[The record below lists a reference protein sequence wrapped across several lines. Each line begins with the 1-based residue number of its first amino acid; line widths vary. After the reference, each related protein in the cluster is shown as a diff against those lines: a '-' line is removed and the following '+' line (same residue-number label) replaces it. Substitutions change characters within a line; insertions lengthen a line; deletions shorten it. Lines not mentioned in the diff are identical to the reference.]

1 MRGEEVRGVTG
12 AITFDLRDA
21 APEVFA
27 ALERDAP
34 HVSAALDALRGGD
47 VPLMPNATPGEHGH
61 LYRMKGHNR
70 SVCLAL
76 ADDKTS
82 SDVIVF
88 KGSEPLLPDFEHY
101 LRWMTGTQFGAWP
114 RPLAEHFPLFEGKAP
129 GTLLL
134 GEAMAEAM
142 TALDVQKRH
151 LTHYGTLMRLPVP
164 LFVWK
169 LAPDDAGRT
178 IVQLERHLS
187 AMAFER
193 LGAHLREGI
202 GVFAYYYPGPPVRA
216 HAVGRAAH
224 MWPAPAALATPAHL
238 LDRAVPGWVT
248 IGARLLWLGLLPTTP
263 LSWRLGDIFDPNN
276 VCLDG
281 GVCDVGSIHPITS
294 ETSDGFFVRSIVM
307 SMGGLRMA
315 IARAFNVSLGE
326 LPASYE
332 QDMTSFYLT
341 DFVKRAMERALE
353 AEARPGLQL
362 DPRLQLT
369 FGAGKSLPEIMEI
382 VKVYGSYFTASEYAA
397 PE

>member
-1 MRGEEVRGVTG
+1 MQTKTD
-12 AITFDLRDA
+12 ITFDLRDA
-21 APEVFA
+21 VPDVFA
-27 ALERDAP
+27 ALGREAP
-34 HVSAALDALRGGD
+34 HVLPVLDGLRTGD
-47 VPLMPNATPGEHGH
+47 VPLMANSAPGEHGA

-70 SVCLAL
+70 SVCFAL
-76 ADDKTS
+76 TGDKPS

-88 KGSEPLLPDFEHY
+88 KGSEPLLPDFDDY

-134 GEAMAEAM
+134 GEAMAEAT
-142 TALDVQKRH
+142 TAADVQARH
-151 LTHYGTLMRLPVP
+151 LAHYGTLMRMPVP
-164 LFVWK
+164 LLVWK
-169 LAPDDAGRT
+169 LGPEESALT
-178 IVQLERHLS
+178 IARLERHVS

-202 GVFAYYYPGPPVRA
+202 GIFAYYYPGPPVRA
-216 HAVGRAAH
+216 HAVGRSAH
-224 MWPAPAALATPAHL
+224 MWPAPAALAAPANL
-238 LDRAVPGWVT
+238 LERAVPGWVT

-281 GVCDVGSIHPITS
+281 GVCDVGSIHPITP
-294 ETSDGFFVRSIVM
+294 ETGDGFFVRSIVM

-315 IARAFNVSLGE
+315 IARAFNVGLGE

-341 DFVKRAMERALE
+341 DFVKRAMERALD
-353 AEARPGLQL
+353 AESRPNLSL
-362 DPRLQLT
+362 DPRLRLT
-369 FGAGKSLPEIMEI
+369 FGSGKSLPEIMEI
-382 VKVYGSYFTASEYAA
+382 VKAYGSYFTASEYA
-397 PE
+397 PPQ